1 MFHRFRSVFSEDIN
15 LSVESATLPL
25 KKPRDYRAI
34 IWGGLAAGILDIT
47 AACVNAA
54 IRAGRSPLW
63 VFQSVA
69 SGLLGA
75 DSYKG
80 GVRTAALGLLIH
92 FFIAFV
98 ACTVYFM
105 ASRKLDILR
114 NRPVICGLLYGVMV
128 YLFMYGIVLR
138 LTFHRNFLT
147 PAGAVIT
154 AVLIHM
160 FCVGLPVSLAI
171 YRFSKPSSW
180 IKST

>member
-1 MFHRFRSVFSEDIN
+1 
-15 LSVESATLPL
+15 LSVDSTTLPV
-25 KKPRDYRAI
+25 KQSNDYLAI
-34 IWGGLAAGILDIT
+34 VWGGLAAGILDIT
-47 AACVNAA
+47 AACVNAG
-54 IRAGRSPLW
+54 IRAGLSPLR

-80 GVRTAALGLLIH
+80 GVRSAALGLLIH
-92 FFIAFV
+92 FFIAV
-98 ACTVYFM
+98 IACTVYFI

-114 NRPVICGLLYGVMV
+114 NRPIICGLLYGVIV

-147 PAGAVIT
+147 PASAVIT

-160 FCVGLPVSLAI
+160 FCVGLPISLAI
-171 YRFSKPSSW
+171 YRFSKPSS
-180 IKST
+180 

>member
-1 MFHRFRSVFSEDIN
+1 
-15 LSVESATLPL
+15 LSVDSTALPV
-25 KKPRDYRAI
+25 KQSNDYLAI
-34 IWGGLAAGILDIT
+34 VWGGLAAGILDIT
-47 AACVNAA
+47 AACVNAG
-54 IRAGRSPLW
+54 IRAGLSPLR

-98 ACTVYFM
+98 ACTVYFI

-114 NRPVICGLLYGVMV
+114 NRPIICGLLYGVMV

-147 PAGAVIT
+147 PASAVIT

-160 FCVGLPVSLAI
+160 FCVGLPISLAI
-171 YRFSKPSSW
+171 YRFSKPSS
-180 IKST
+180 

>member
-1 MFHRFRSVFSEDIN
+1 MSVDST
-15 LSVESATLPL
+15 ALPV
-25 KKPRDYRAI
+25 KQSNDYRAI
-34 IWGGLAAGILDIT
+34 VWGGLAAGTLDIT
-47 AACVNAA
+47 AACVNAG
-54 IRAGRSPLW
+54 IRAGLSPLR

-80 GVRTAALGLLIH
+80 GVRSAALGLLIH

-98 ACTVYFM
+98 ACTVYFI

-114 NRPVICGLLYGVMV
+114 NRPIICGLLYGVMV

-147 PAGAVIT
+147 PASAVIT

-160 FCVGLPVSLAI
+160 FCVGLPISLAI
-171 YRFSKPSSW
+171 YRFSKPSS
-180 IKST
+180 